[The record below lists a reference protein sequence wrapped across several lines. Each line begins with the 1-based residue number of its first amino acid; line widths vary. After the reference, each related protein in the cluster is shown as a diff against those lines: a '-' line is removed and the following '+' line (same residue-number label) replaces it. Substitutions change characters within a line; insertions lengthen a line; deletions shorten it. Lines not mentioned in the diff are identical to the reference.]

1 MANVN
6 VVATVKYRVTKKSG
20 NKEVSQKTYK
30 RTINFG
36 QVTEVA
42 YAALKAYTDAAVSI
56 SDLIGS

>member
-6 VVATVKYRVTKKSG
+6 VVATVKYRVTRKSG

-36 QVTEVA
+36 EVSEAA
-42 YAALKAYTDAAVSI
+42 YAALKTYTDAAVSI
-56 SDLIGS
+56 ADLTGD